1 MKVAVTD
8 HALLRYIERGMGVD
22 IELIRSMIEKG
33 VREAVLAGA
42 NSYRKDGLVYR
53 ITEQANGDRVITTVL
68 TDRMAAKTFTKPY
81 RLKGDPRHKGKDNAG

>member
-22 IELIRSMIEKG
+22 IEKG